1 MGGCCYIPRPREM
14 LWWYWL
20 ALLGIFG
27 VPLLLTGLA
36 YRKMRTFLRKKKA
49 LFFAA
54 LVFFATLAIITAVV
68 SFFLTEHHWTMNL
81 PYVYMV
87 VSFVWLTAFLYKSVD
102 QELGVKILHFIGG
115 YFIFA
120 APLLLIGILMNV
132 IHHIFSPNSN
142 LGESLISMGTIMLG
156 FLIPYLP
163 LSILSWLYI
172 RFDSKPSRASAIIF
186 LLSLLVILL
195 IFSRLHVSLLFRYF

>member
-1 MGGCCYIPRPREM
+1 MGGCCYIPRPREI

-36 YRKMRTFLRKKKA
+36 YRKMKTSLGKKNA

-54 LVFFATLAIITAVV
+54 LVFFATLAIITVV
-68 SFFLTEHHWTMNL
+68 VLFFLIEHHWTMNL

-115 YFIFA
+115 YLIFA
-120 APLLLIGILMNV
+120 APLLLIGILTNV
-132 IHHIFSPNSN
+132 IHIFSPNFN

-156 FLIPYLP
+156 LLIPYLP

-172 RFDSKPSRASAIIF
+172 RFDSKPSRASAVVF
-186 LLSLLVILL
+186 LLSLLLILL
-195 IFSRLHVSLLFRYF
+195 IFSKLHVSLLFQSL